1 MSDQVPAEK
10 SGRRTRWR
18 RIVVIGVL
26 LPLVA
31 ASVLIWSATGRQ
43 EQIDQVPVAIVNND
57 TIITDPQP
65 MAAGRSLAA
74 ALTHPTTPSQNLR
87 WVLSDQD
94 DATAGLADGSFYAV
108 LTIPSDFSGAILSS
122 GTDQPVH

>member
-1 MSDQVPAEK
+1 MSDQVPAER

-31 ASVLIWSATGRQ
+31 ASGLIWSATGRQ

-74 ALTHPTTPSQNLR
+74 ALTHPATPSKNLQ
-87 WVLSDQD
+87 WVLTDEDNAAQ
-94 DATAGLADGSFYAV
+94 GLKDGSFYAV
-108 LTIPSDFSGAILSS
+108 LTIPADFSSS
-122 GTDQPVH
+122 I